1 MTTPNFDPIL
11 DVKEFLELSKKD
23 NTVILDCRGSLT
35 DSGIG
40 EMLFLESHILGAQ
53 HIDMARDVVGPRTE
67 TSGRTPLAKPEV
79 FAKRLQ
85 EFGINNTSTIL
96 LYDTENMA
104 LAPRV
109 WFTLRTIGVANA
121 YLLNGGIEAWVKAG
135 LPVEK
140 GEAKKLPQGNIT
152 PKDSLE
158 RVFTVSEIKDNLKQ
172 KEFLLVDARGEA
184 VYLGKNP
191 GPDPRGGHIPG
202 SLSYPARLNI
212 ASDGRLYA
220 PEKLKETFLRLSE
233 NRPERILHT
242 CGSGVAACLNL
253 VATRH
258 AGLKTAGV
266 YVGSFSEWIKDPKHP
281 VSTEDED

>member
-1 MTTPNFDPIL
+1 MTSPILDPIL
-11 DVKEFLELSKKD
+11 EVKDFLALSKKD
-23 NTVILDCRGSLT
+23 DTVILDCRGSLT
-35 DSGIG
+35 DSSIG
-40 EMLFLESHILGAQ
+40 AMLFLESHIPGAQ
-53 HIDMARDVVGPRTE
+53 HIDMARDVVGPRTK
-67 TSGRTPLAKPEV
+67 TSGRTPLANPET

-85 EFGINNTSTIL
+85 EFGINTTSTIL

-135 LPVEK
+135 LSIEK
-140 GEAKKLPQGNIT
+140 GKAKKLPRGNIT
-152 PKDSLE
+152 PKESLE
-158 RVFTVSEIKDNLKQ
+158 RVFTASEIEENLKT

-212 ASDGRLYA
+212 ASDGRLYE